1 MKVKEAIAK
10 LKNDIHILDTLIKES
25 KGSQFLIRQRE
36 KAVRELILN
45 VYESVDPE
53 AIIIV
58 ADIDTLITL
67 N

>member
-10 LKNDIHILDTLIKES
+10 LKIDIHSLDTLIKES
-25 KGSQFLIRQRE
+25 KGCQFLIRQRE
-36 KAVRELILN
+36 RAVRELILS
-45 VYESVDPE
+45 VYETIEPE
-53 AIIIV
+53 AEIIV

>member
-10 LKNDIHILDTLIKES
+10 LKIDIHSLDTLIKES
-25 KGSQFLIRQRE
+25 KGGKFLIRQRE
-36 KAVRELILN
+36 RAVRELILS
-45 VYESVDPE
+45 VYETIEPE
-53 AIIIV
+53 AEIIV